1 MSVTSN
7 IYNELISKQLSLGC
21 NRLCILSA
29 YATSNMASWL
39 IKSFEKMNISVSV
52 SIIVGMTVFD
62 GISTSVHSGFTDLVS
77 KIPFFQCSY
86 VFDGPPVHY
95 NLYIWLNDEKP
106 VKAFASTAHF
116 TQSSFIG
123 GQKEFYKECDPGEA
137 YQLYSD
143 VESST
148 IYCNH
153 AEVEDAIVLRT
164 THPILD
170 SENTNIP
177 ISGYGL
183 KSVSLSLL
191 ARGGET
197 GKHSGLNWGQ
207 RNGRDPNQAYI
218 HLPAQIARSGF
229 FPLKNDRHFMVVTDD
244 RHQLTLRVEQ
254 ANNKAITTPLRN
266 ADLGEYFRNRL
277 GLAYG
282 AFVTRADLERYGRTD
297 VTFYKIDDEQ
307 FYMDFSV

>member
-1 MSVTSN
+1 MATTSN
-7 IYNELISKQLSLGC
+7 IYNEIICKQLPLGYD
-21 NRLCILSA
+21 RLCILSA

-39 IKSFEKMNISVSV
+39 IKNLEKMNISVSL
-52 SIIVGMTVFD
+52 IVGMTVLD
-62 GISTSVHSGFTDLVS
+62 GISVSVHKGFTDLVARIS
-77 KIPFFQCSY
+77 SFQCSY

-95 NLYIWLNDEKP
+95 NLYIWMKNGKA

-116 TQSSFIG
+116 TQSCFIG
-123 GQKEFYKECDPGEA
+123 SQQDYVEECDPDEA
-137 YQLYSD
+137 YKLYEK

-153 AEVEDAIVLRT
+153 AEVEEAIILRSV
-164 THPILD
+164 HPILD
-170 SENTNIP
+170 AEKNAGVP
-177 ISGYGL
+177 ISGYKL
-183 KSVSLSLL
+183 ESVSLSLL

-218 HLPAQIARSGF
+218 PLPAQIARSGF
-229 FPLKNDRHFMVVTDD
+229 FPSENDRHFMVKTDD
-244 RHQLTLRVEQ
+244 GHQLTLRVEQ
-254 ANNKAITTPLRN
+254 QNDKAITTPLRN

-277 GLAYG
+277 SLAYG
-282 AFVTRADLERYGRTD
+282 AFVTRADLEHYGRTD